1 MKRKNYEKPTML
13 VVELK
18 QRTHLLQTS
27 GEQRDPWDTD

>member
-1 MKRKNYEKPTML
+1 MKRKNYEKPMML

-18 QRTHLLQTS
+18 HQQQLLQTS